1 MRVALFAFGIA
12 IYLATSGALVSV
24 ADELEKPFR
33 LLLADG
39 TPLDVEGVGYA
50 TPFVGDFDGDGK
62 RDLLV
67 GQFSGGKLRIYNN
80 EGTEK
85 KPKFSGFEWF
95 KADAETGSVPAG

>member
-12 IYLATSGALVSV
+12 IYLATSGALVGV
-24 ADELEKPFR
+24 ADELEKPFL

-39 TPLDVEGVGYA
+39 EPLNVGGVGYA

-67 GQFSGGKLRIYNN
+67 GQFSSGKLRIYNN
-80 EGTEK
+80 EGTDEQ
-85 KPKFSGFEWF
+85 PRFNDFEWF
-95 KADAETGSVPAG
+95 QDDAKTGGVPAG